1 MNSLNTPS
9 TAITTTAAT
18 TATTTTTTTTA
29 VHFSRR
35 ARTNQ
40 SAGKVPS
47 NIIGESKQ
55 PRIPPKAPIKKIKT
69 NTKAPTTTELTVK
82 PVHFSRRA
90 PTKRT
95 AKPKEVNIPVAK
107 PKTCTSLPLSRIPR
121 LTTAKTPDQPAKQP
135 VECFTETFPIH
146 GMIGSVL
153 TGVEESICTDISH
166 KSNTRM
172 DATAAVVSFGGIA
185 GFGSSSLTRVDD
197 IIPPGVVADTECI
210 GNNVDT
216 IEVCTDI
223 YHGSKTMT
231 AADVV
236 FLDGVARVYSN
247 STMQLDNNSVP
258 EIVVGVECAGKSAN
272 TNGVPASTF
281 CGNTT
286 MTATAAIKSRRA
298 ARVNSGNSTRQN
310 GSSLPAIVVEAKCT
324 SKKIVATGFRVRKPR
339 GGKLWLLLLLFWWM
353 VMPRFAR
360 MGQTREHYIKQFD
373 ISRVGDAICKACK
386 GVQPMQDTMLD
397 TFCTAVGRNYPG
409 HRNVEQVEGYSE
421 SVFLPLDTD
430 SFKAPLS
437 GLSVSPALSETG
449 ATAADILCHLDSA
462 TPQTQLVSYGT
473 GHFWCVWTQDP
484 IVDDSVEPQ
493 YCHGDVKGGQEYDGG
508 HLLDTLASAAEYVEG
523 RRSIDE
529 QDAAHMS
536 PELSQQPR
544 YAGSICHFGCGRLPE
559 VSNCVAAALR
569 HCPRRWA
576 TATSCLVVQEGRH
589 RALSYSSSSH
599 QQHSPRSCSCS
610 SAAAAA
616 APPLP
621 ASPSLLPVLISATV
635 ATPAVGSGPAR
646 ANNKRAAAEL
656 TDSDTIIAA
665 APKRLCKS

>member
-9 TAITTTAAT
+9 TAITTTAA
-18 TATTTTTTTTA
+18 AATTTTTTA

-35 ARTNQ
+35 ARH
-40 SAGKVPS
+40 
-47 NIIGESKQ
+47 ESKCRKTSTTQYEHQ
-55 PRIPPKAPIKKIKT
+55 PSSKVSP
-69 NTKAPTTTELTVK
+69 
-82 PVHFSRRA
+82 S
-90 PTKRT
+90 
-95 AKPKEVNIPVAK
+95 
-107 PKTCTSLPLSRIPR
+107 SRIPITLR
-121 LTTAKTPDQPAKQP
+121 MIKARHQVDLQNNQSSA
-135 VECFTETFPIH
+135 FTETSPIH

-153 TGVEESICTDISH
+153 TGAEESICTDISH
-166 KSNTRM
+166 RSNTRM
-172 DATAAVVSFGGIA
+172 DATAAVVSSGGVA
-185 GFGSSSLTRVDD
+185 EFGSSSLTRVED

-216 IEVCTDI
+216 IEVCTGI
-223 YHGSKTMT
+223 YHGSKTMMDS
-231 AADVV
+231 DVV
-236 FLDGVARVYSN
+236 LSDGVDRVYSN
-247 STMQLDNNSVP
+247 STMQLDNNSLP

-286 MTATAAIKSRRA
+286 MTATAATKSRRA
-298 ARVNSGNSTRQN
+298 TRVNSGNSTRQN

-324 SKKIVATGFRVRKPR
+324 SKKIVATGVRVRKPR
-339 GGKLWLLLLLFWWM
+339 GGKVRAAAAAAAVFADGIAEFGLNSSTQLGDSISPGMVVDAGCAGNTTGRITTPTSTDIVAPLLSRPTSRSLKRPRKDTTQLEKGWKASSEYQWVVDMKTQFKLDDVISDSLLW
-353 VMPRFAR
+353 VSH
-360 MGQTREHYIKQFD
+360 ENYIKQFD

-473 GHFWCVWTQDP
+473 GHFC
-484 IVDDSVEPQ
+484 
-493 YCHGDVKGGQEYDGG
+493 
-508 HLLDTLASAAEYVEG
+508 
-523 RRSIDE
+523 
-529 QDAAHMS
+529 
-536 PELSQQPR
+536 
-544 YAGSICHFGCGRLPE
+544 ICHFGCGRLPE

-589 RALSYSSSSH
+589 RAFSYSSFSH

-610 SAAAAA
+610 SAAA

-646 ANNKRAAAEL
+646 LNNKRAAAEF

>member
-1 MNSLNTPS
+1 
-9 TAITTTAAT
+9 
-18 TATTTTTTTTA
+18 
-29 VHFSRR
+29 
-35 ARTNQ
+35 
-40 SAGKVPS
+40 
-47 NIIGESKQ
+47 
-55 PRIPPKAPIKKIKT
+55 
-69 NTKAPTTTELTVK
+69 
-82 PVHFSRRA
+82 
-90 PTKRT
+90 
-95 AKPKEVNIPVAK
+95 
-107 PKTCTSLPLSRIPR
+107 
-121 LTTAKTPDQPAKQP
+121 
-135 VECFTETFPIH
+135 
-146 GMIGSVL
+146 
-153 TGVEESICTDISH
+153 
-166 KSNTRM
+166 M
-172 DATAAVVSFGGIA
+172 DATAAVVLSGA
-185 GFGSSSLTRVDD
+185 VAEFGSSSLTRVDD
-197 IIPPGVVADTECI
+197 IIPPGVVADTECVG
-210 GNNVDT
+210 GNPDT
-216 IEVCTDI
+216 IE
-223 YHGSKTMT
+223 
-231 AADVV
+231 
-236 FLDGVARVYSN
+236 
-247 STMQLDNNSVP
+247 
-258 EIVVGVECAGKSAN
+258 
-272 TNGVPASTF
+272 
-281 CGNTT
+281 
-286 MTATAAIKSRRA
+286 SRRA

-324 SKKIVATGFRVRKPR
+324 SKKIVATGVRVRKPR
-339 GGKLWLLLLLFWWM
+339 GGKVRAAAAAAVCADGIAEFGLNSSTQLGDSISPGMVVDAGCAGNTTGRITTPTFTAIVAPLLSRPTSRSLKRPRKDTTQLEKGWKASSDYQWVVDMKTQFKLDDVISDSLLW
-353 VMPRFAR
+353 VSH
-360 MGQTREHYIKQFD
+360 ENYIKQFD

-409 HRNVEQVEGYSE
+409 HRN
-421 SVFLPLDTD
+421 
-430 SFKAPLS
+430 APLS

-484 IVDDSVEPQ
+484 IVDDSGRAAVLPWRCEGWAGVRWWPLTR
-493 YCHGDVKGGQEYDGG
+493 H
-508 HLLDTLASAAEYVEG
+508 LASAAEYVEG

-544 YAGSICHFGCGRLPE
+544 YAGSICHLGCGRLPE

-589 RALSYSSSSH
+589 RALFLFQFPLISNTLPAPAPAPS
-599 QQHSPRSCSCS
+599 
-610 SAAAAA
+610 AAAA

-646 ANNKRAAAEL
+646 LNNKRAAAEF